1 MMKKKQTV
9 LVNGAITPDFISNSI
24 AKHTTK
30 TTIGAHAIFLGQ
42 IRKDEIGQS
51 TVVSID
57 YSAHHEMAEKV
68 FEEIREA
75 AFEKFDMVCMHM
87 HHSLGKVAIGEI
99 SLFVF
104 VSTKHRKQS
113 FEALE
118 WIVEEIKQKAPIW
131 KKENYDDGDY
141 SWIGAT
147 KV

>member
-1 MMKKKQTV
+1 MKKKHTV
-9 LVNGAITPDFISNSI
+9 LVNGAITPDFIGNSI

-42 IRKDEIGQS
+42 IRKDEKENS

-57 YSAHHEMAEKV
+57 YSAHNEMAEKV

-87 HHSLGKVAIGEI
+87 YHSLGNVTIGEI

-104 VSTKHRKQS
+104 VSTKHREQS
-113 FEALE
+113 FRALE
-118 WIVEEIKQKAPIW
+118 WIVEEIKHKVPIW
-131 KKENYDDGDY
+131 KKENYDDGNYD
-141 SWIGAT
+141 WIGAS